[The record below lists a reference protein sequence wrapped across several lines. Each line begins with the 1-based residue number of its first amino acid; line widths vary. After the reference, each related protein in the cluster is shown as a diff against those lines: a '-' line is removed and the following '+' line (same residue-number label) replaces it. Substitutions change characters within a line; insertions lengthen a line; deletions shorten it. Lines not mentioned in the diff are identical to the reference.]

1 MNENEYILLFVLAF
15 IGIAIVIVNQ
25 NKDDKF

>member
-25 NKDDKF
+25 NKDD

>member
-1 MNENEYILLFVLAF
+1 MMSENEYILLFVLAF

-25 NKDDKF
+25 NKEYE

>member
-15 IGIAIVIVNQ
+15 IGIAIVIIDQ
-25 NKDDKF
+25 NKDEKI

>member
-15 IGIAIVIVNQ
+15 IGTAIVIINQ
-25 NKDDKF
+25 NKDEY